1 MRTQPN
7 LNGYSVGGRV
17 IKDHIAPHLD
27 IDFDE
32 PIDCRVKRS
41 TNNDALLRMFEER
54 DVIFLSDFARL
65 TKYPNKLHAM
75 AIRRD
80 WSPITKD
87 RKVIG
92 YTKLSIGS
100 NKVIAHPPKQTVEKI
115 KRVERR
121 HPPLPSNPSPR
132 TKKTLQYKVQVDLA
146 ENGIVYVDSYI
157 RKAYTA
163 RQLSKVVCKLRAK
176 GWVIKSNKINSR
188 VVSYSLIK

>member
-17 IKDHIAPHLD
+17 IKDYIAPHLD

-32 PIDCRVKRS
+32 PINCRVKRNS
-41 TNNDALLRMFEER
+41 NNDALLKMFEER
-54 DVIFLSDFARL
+54 DIILLSDFARL
-65 TKYPNKLHAM
+65 TKHPNKLHAM

-87 RKVIG
+87 SKVIG
-92 YTKLSIGS
+92 YTRLSIGS
-100 NKVIAHPPKQTVEKI
+100 NKAIASLLKPQVDNKQTQ
-115 KRVERR
+115 RR

-132 TKKTLQYKVQVDLA
+132 TKKTLLYKVQIDLA
-146 ENGIVYVDSYI
+146 ENGIVYVDSYM

-163 RQLSKVVCKLRAK
+163 RQLSKVICALRAK
-176 GWVIKSNKINSR
+176 GWVIRSNKVNSR
-188 VVSYSLIK
+188 VESYSLNK

>member
-7 LNGYSVGGRV
+7 LNGYSVGHKVTKG
-17 IKDHIAPHLD
+17 HIAPYLD

-32 PIDCRVKRS
+32 PIDCRVKRNS
-41 TNNDALLRMFEER
+41 NNDALLKMFEER
-54 DVIFLSDFARL
+54 EIILLSDFAKL

-75 AIRRD
+75 ALSRD

-87 RKVIG
+87 GKVIG
-92 YTKLSIGS
+92 YTRLSIGS
-100 NKVIAHPPKQTVEKI
+100 NKAIASLLKPQVDNKQTQ
-115 KRVERR
+115 RQ

-132 TKKTLQYKVQVDLA
+132 IKKTLLYKVQVDLA
-146 ENGIVYVDSYI
+146 ENGIVYVDSYM

-163 RQLSKVVCKLRAK
+163 RQLSKVICTLRAK

-188 VVSYSLIK
+188 VESYSLNK

>member
-7 LNGYSVGGRV
+7 LNGYSVGGLV
-17 IKDHIAPHLD
+17 IKDYIAPYLD

-32 PIDCRVKRS
+32 PIDCRVKRNS
-41 TNNDALLRMFEER
+41 NNDALLRMFEER
-54 DVIFLSDFARL
+54 DIILLSDFARL

-87 RKVIG
+87 GKVIG
-92 YTKLSIGS
+92 YTRLSIGS
-100 NKVIAHPPKQTVEKI
+100 NKAIASLLKPQVNNKQTQ
-115 KRVERR
+115 RQ
-121 HPPLPSNPSPR
+121 HPPLPSNPSQH

-146 ENGIVYVDSYI
+146 ENGIVYVDSYM

-163 RQLSKVVCKLRAK
+163 RQLSKVICILRRK
-176 GWVIKSNKINSR
+176 GWVIKSNKPNSR
-188 VVSYSLIK
+188 VESYSLNK

>member
-7 LNGYSVGGRV
+7 LDGYSVGGLV
-17 IKDHIAPHLD
+17 IKDHIAPYLD

-54 DVIFLSDFARL
+54 DIIFLSDFARY
-65 TKYPNKLHAM
+65 TRYPNKLHAM
-75 AIRRD
+75 ALSRD

-87 RKVIG
+87 GKVIG
-92 YTKLSIGS
+92 YTRLSIGS
-100 NKVIAHPPKQTVEKI
+100 NKAIASLLKPQVDNKQTQ
-115 KRVERR
+115 RR

-146 ENGIVYVDSYI
+146 ENGIVYVDSYQ

-163 RQLSKVVCKLRAK
+163 RQLSKVVCKLREK
-176 GWVIKSNKINSR
+176 GWVIKSNKVNLR
-188 VVSYSLIK
+188 VESYSLNK